1 LGGVAFDTLKY
12 SQRLKTMGMSEKEA
26 VAQAEAL
33 AEALGDFAE
42 TLVTREHLSAELAAS
57 RENFSAGLT
66 AMKDDLRTELAATRE
81 NFRTGLTA
89 TKDDLRTELSDIRST
104 QRLHS
109 WMLGVLVVTQ
119 LVPLFSS

>member
-1 LGGVAFDTLKY
+1 
-12 SQRLKTMGMSEKEA
+12 MGMSEKEA

-33 AEALGDFAE
+33 AESLGDFAE
-42 TLVTREHLSAELAAS
+42 TLVTKEHLSAELTAS

-66 AMKDDLRTELAATRE
+66 AMKDDLRAELAATRE

>member
-1 LGGVAFDTLKY
+1 MSGVAFDTLRY

-33 AEALGDFAE
+33 AEALGDFAG
-42 TLVTREHLSAELAAS
+42 TLVTKEHLSAELAAT

-66 AMKDDLRTELAATRE
+66 AMKDDLRAELAATRE
-81 NFRTGLTA
+81 NFSARLTA
-89 TKDDLRTELSDIRST
+89 TKDDLRAELSEIRSM